1 VGSGTTQVRRCR
13 KDDDAVGSGRT
24 MVSWAQERRRV
35 HSVAGSRAAP
45 SLRRTAVRCSTVTHD
60 AQRCSALTCTTTSY
74 SIPDT
79 RHQVVSRPSSYR
91 RGAVANGVHR
101 EGLLCSGGR
110 RGHRAHLLEHIAPQ
124 LVTTTSMAL
133 RHIGNGGGV
142 MERMQG
148 VRDTE
153 VLLQGS

>member
-60 AQRCSALTCTTTSY
+60 AQRCSALMCTTTSY

-91 RGAVANGVHR
+91 REQWQTVCIGKGCSALADGVATVLIFLSTS
-101 EGLLCSGGR
+101 LLSLSPRPRWLFG
-110 RGHRAHLLEHIAPQ
+110 
-124 LVTTTSMAL
+124 TSVMAAA
-133 RHIGNGGGV
+133 
-142 MERMQG
+142 
-148 VRDTE
+148 
-153 VLLQGS
+153 

>member
-1 VGSGTTQVRRCR
+1 MLHRDARRPALLRPDVHHHKLFYPRHAPPGGFTTFFLQ
-13 KDDDAVGSGRT
+13 T
-24 MVSWAQERRRV
+24 
-35 HSVAGSRAAP
+35 
-45 SLRRTAVRCSTVTHD
+45 
-60 AQRCSALTCTTTSY
+60 
-74 SIPDT
+74 
-79 RHQVVSRPSSYR
+79 
-91 RGAVANGVHR
+91 GAVANRVHR

>member
-1 VGSGTTQVRRCR
+1 VGSRMTQVRRCR
-13 KDDDAVGSGRT
+13 RDDDAVGLGRT
-24 MVSWAQERRRV
+24 MVSWARERRRV
-35 HSVAGSRAAP
+35 HSIAGSRVAP
-45 SLRRTAVRCSTVTHD
+45 SLRRTAVTHD

-79 RHQVVSRPSSYR
+79 CHQVVSRPSSYR
-91 RGAVANGVHR
+91 WEQWQNGVHR
-101 EGLLCSGGR
+101 EGLLCSGGWH
-110 RGHRAHLLEHIAPQ
+110 GHRAQLLEHIAPQ